1 MKTALQRKMAAED
14 IDVPTMANYLGRSR
28 NCVYD
33 KIAGRSD
40 FTVAEMW
47 AVSDLL
53 GMSNEEML
61 ECFPPKVKKSAVRRL
76 ACVV

>member
-1 MKTALQRKMAAED
+1 MKTALQRKMASV
-14 IDVPTMANYLGRSR
+14 DVDVETVANYLGRSK

-40 FTVAEMW
+40 FTVPEMW
-47 AVSDLL
+47 AVSGLL
-53 GMSNEEML
+53 GLSNEEML
-61 ECFPPKVKKSAVRRL
+61 ECFPARSRKIAGRRL